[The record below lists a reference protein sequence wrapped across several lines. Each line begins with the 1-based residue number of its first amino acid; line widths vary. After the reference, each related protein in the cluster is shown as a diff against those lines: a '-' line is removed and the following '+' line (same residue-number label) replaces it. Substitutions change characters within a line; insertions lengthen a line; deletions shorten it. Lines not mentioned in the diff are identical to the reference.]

1 MPWNPFNVNHPW
13 SPLHEL
19 QRIQSD
25 MDRLFRTWPG
35 ESAAREHPRINLW
48 SGESG
53 MKLCAELPG
62 LDPSDIDVAVVGD
75 TVTLKGEIADAAPE
89 TGEVHRRE
97 RRTGKF
103 VRSFQLPFEIE
114 GGEVEARFKN
124 GVLEVDLPRARAQR
138 PRRIAVKNA

>member
-1 MPWNPFNVNHPW
+1 MAWNPFDITHPW
-13 SPLHEL
+13 TPLHEL

-25 MDRLFRTWPG
+25 MDRLFRSWPG
-35 ESAAREHPRINLW
+35 ELAAREHPRINLW
-48 SGESG
+48 SGEDG
-53 MKLCAELPG
+53 MKLCAEMPG
-62 LDPSDIDVAVVGD
+62 LGPSDIDVAVVGE
-75 TVTLKGEIADAAPE
+75 TVTLKGEIPDMAPE
-89 TGEVHRRE
+89 TGDVHRRE

-103 VRSFQLPFEIE
+103 VRTFQLPFEIE